1 MAGIL
6 RNNIKAFNKMYPY
19 VEHMIEEA
27 EKDSCRE
34 SCCTINGI
42 VYFEKKG
49 KKYRL
54 TSKNSLKETEILLKN
69 INFKRDNLIIVFG
82 MGNVAFLEK
91 LLEKSSDDTRIAVFE
106 PNTEVFRYIIKNNSL
121 LELIYSEKMVF
132 FTGPLQLIEKN
143 IVHFFNVWINLV
155 LNIEVISLPNYYV
168 YSSYRTNC
176 IETISKTFRQQLANM
191 GNSLEDTMIG
201 IDNQY
206 VNIDNCMAANSLNE
220 IKGKYKG
227 YPAIIVSSGPSLD
240 KNIDKLNNAY
250 GKALIITCDA
260 SYRSCMANGVQP
272 DIIASIERGIATYQ
286 FYYENYDFPKEM
298 VLVGP
303 SVLRPEIFEKIPGK
317 KIIMAKSG
325 VGIEGW
331 WMDRFDT
338 LEFADMGHSCATV
351 AFSVAQ
357 AAGCS
362 PIILMGQDL
371 AYTDDKIHGDM
382 AHTEYEGENKIT
394 ESEESL
400 WTKDIYGKPICTT
413 ITYNTFRYY
422 FESKISENGVR
433 VVDATE
439 GGAYINGSEIMMLEE
454 AIRQFCTKEIPFKLN
469 DLLEDRVIDA
479 DYRLKKYR
487 EIGDAVKA
495 YIEELLDVQE
505 MARKFHKKIIY
516 LRDYNF
522 NSASEDELIEILEIM
537 SENNQMLPYLYDEH
551 KNLLTYYMQNIR
563 QTIINV
569 KNLGNKITG
578 ENVYRN
584 WVLQVNLIEMIDLAS
599 SVVINEFTK
608 IDEFV
613 KDKIEEEEKKCL
625 KVYY

>member
-6 RNNIKAFNKMYPY
+6 RNNIKAFNKLYPY

-34 SCCTINGI
+34 GCCCTNGI
-42 VYFEKKG
+42 VYFEEEG
-49 KKYRL
+49 KKYRV
-54 TSKNSLKETEILLKN
+54 TSEYPLKETEILLRN

-91 LLEKSSDDTRIAVFE
+91 LIEKSSDDTRIAVFE
-106 PNTEVFRYIIKNNSL
+106 PNIGIFKYIIKNNSL
-121 LELIYSEKMVF
+121 LGLINSKKIVF
-132 FTGPLQLIEKN
+132 FTGPLQLAEKSMAY
-143 IVHFFNVWINLV
+143 VFDAWINLV
-155 LNIEVISLPNYYV
+155 LNIEVISIPNYYV
-168 YSSYRTNC
+168 YSKYRSDC
-176 IETISKTFRQQLANM
+176 IERIFRTFRQQLANM

-206 VNIDNCMAANSLNE
+206 VNIDNCIAANSINE

-240 KNIDKLNNAY
+240 KNIDKLKNAY
-250 GKALIITCDA
+250 GKALIIACDA
-260 SYRSCMANGVQP
+260 SYRSCMANGVRP
-272 DIIASIERGIATYQ
+272 DMIASIERGIATYQ
-286 FYYENYDFPKEM
+286 FYYEKYDFPKEM
-298 VLVGP
+298 VLIGP

-338 LEFADMGHSCATV
+338 IEFTDMGHSCATV

-382 AHTEYEGENKIT
+382 AHTEYEGENKIA
-394 ESEESL
+394 ESDESL
-400 WTKDIYGKPICTT
+400 WTKDIYGESIRTT
-413 ITYNTFRYY
+413 TVYNTFRYY

-439 GGAYINGSEIMMLEE
+439 GGAYISGSEIMTLEE
-454 AIRQFCTKEIPFKLN
+454 AIGQFCIREIPFKLN
-469 DLLEDRVIDA
+469 DLLEDRVIDTE
-479 DYRLKKYR
+479 YRLKKYC
-487 EIGDAVKA
+487 EIEEAVKA
-495 YIEELLDVQE
+495 YIEELLDVQA
-505 MARKFHKKIIY
+505 MARKFHKKIIH
-516 LRDYNF
+516 LRDYDF
-522 NSASEDELIEILEIM
+522 NNVSEEELIEILEKM
-537 SENNQMLPYLYDEH
+537 SENNQMLPYLYNEH

-608 IDEFV
+608 IDKFI
-613 KDKIEEEEKKCL
+613 KNKIEEEEKKCL
-625 KVYY
+625 KVSC